1 VHIRGFATFAAW
13 LASIVLPLAVSAAEV
28 EGVRVWSGPEA
39 TRVVLDLS
47 SPAEHRVFSLM
58 NPHRI
63 VIDLQGT
70 SARRA
75 LVLPEPKGFVSM
87 IRTGERPGGELRVV
101 LDLKQSVQPKSFL
114 LPPSEQYGHRLVID
128 LEPGTAAPVV
138 RRTAAPAAAVPARGR
153 DLVVVIDPGH
163 GGEDPGASGR
173 RGVREKDVVLAISKR
188 LAAELDKQP
197 GIRPLLTRDGDYYV
211 PLNRRREIARE
222 AKADLFVS
230 IHADAYR
237 DASALGA
244 TVYVLSEKGASDE
257 VARRLAARENAADTI
272 GGVSLADKDP
282 VLQRVLLDLSQ
293 NAAISASTAAGER
306 LIDRLGT
313 VTAMRKRQV
322 QRGQFLVLKQP
333 EVPSVLVETAY
344 ISNPNQEA
352 ALDDANYQAQLARAL
367 YAGILDYF
375 QTHAPPDA
383 YLAQNPGDRVIVPVQ
398 HVISRGDTLSKIAER
413 YNVSLPA
420 LRRSNSLKSDMI
432 RVGQVLTIP
441 TG

>member
-1 VHIRGFATFAAW
+1 VRIRAFAPFAAW
-13 LASIVLPLAVSAAEV
+13 LVSIALPCVVGAAEV

-47 SPAEHRVFSLM
+47 APADHRVFSLS

-63 VIDLQGT
+63 VIDLQRT

-75 LVLPEPKGFVSM
+75 LTLPEAKGFVSS

-101 LDLKQSVQPKSFL
+101 LDLQRSVQPKSFL
-114 LPPSEQYGHRLVID
+114 LPPNEQYGHRLVID

-138 RRTAAPAAAVPARGR
+138 KRAATPARGR

-173 RGVREKDVVLAISKR
+173 RGVREKDVVLAIARR
-188 LAAELDKQP
+188 LASELDRQP
-197 GIRPLLTRDGDYYV
+197 GVRALLTRDGDYYV
-211 PLNRRREIARE
+211 DLNRRREIARE
-222 AKADLFVS
+222 AQADLFVS

-272 GGVSLADKDP
+272 GGVSLPDNDP
-282 VLQRVLLDLSQ
+282 VLRQVLLDLSQ

-322 QRGQFLVLKQP
+322 QRAQFLVLKQP
-333 EVPSVLVETAY
+333 DVPSVLVETAY
-344 ISNPNQEA
+344 ISNPKQEA

-375 QTHAPPDA
+375 QTHAPPDTF
-383 YLAQNPGDRVIVPVQ
+383 LAQNPAERVIVPVQ
-398 HVISRGDTLSKIAER
+398 RVISRGDTLSKIAER

-420 LRRSNSLKSDMI
+420 LKRSNSLKSDVI

-441 TG
+441 SG

>member
-1 VHIRGFATFAAW
+1 MSIRAFTPFAAW
-13 LASIVLPLAVSAAEV
+13 LVSIALPFAVGAAEV

-47 SPAEHRVFSLM
+47 APAEHRVFSLTD
-58 NPHRI
+58 PHRI
-63 VIDLQGT
+63 VIDLQRT
-70 SARRA
+70 SARRTLA
-75 LVLPEPKGFVSM
+75 LPEPKGFVSS
-87 IRTGERPGGELRVV
+87 IRTGERPNGELRVV

-114 LPPSEQYGHRLVID
+114 LPPNEQYGHRLVID
-128 LEPGTAAPVV
+128 LEPGTAVPVV
-138 RRTAAPAAAVPARGR
+138 KRTAAPARGR

-173 RGVREKDVVLAISKR
+173 RGVREKDVVLAIARR
-188 LAAELDKQP
+188 LASELDKQP
-197 GIRPLLTRDGDYYV
+197 GVRALLTRDGDYYV
-211 PLNRRREIARE
+211 GLDRRRQIARE
-222 AKADLFVS
+222 AQADLFIS

-237 DASALGA
+237 DPNAQGA

-272 GGVSLADKDP
+272 GGVSLRDKDP

-293 NAAISASTAAGER
+293 SAAISASTAAGER

-322 QRGQFLVLKQP
+322 QRAQFLVLKQP
-333 EVPSVLVETAY
+333 DVPSVLVETAY
-344 ISNPNQEA
+344 ISNPKQEA

-375 QTHAPPDA
+375 QTHAPPDT
-383 YLAQNPGDRVIVPVQ
+383 YLAQNPGERVIVPIQ
-398 HVISRGDTLSKIAER
+398 HVISRGETLSTIAQR

-420 LRRSNSLKSDMI
+420 LKRSNSLKSDVI

>member
-1 VHIRGFATFAAW
+1 MSIRALAPFTAW
-13 LASIVLPLAVSAAEV
+13 VVSIALPFVVRAAEV

-47 SPAEHRVFSLM
+47 SPAEHRVFSLTD
-58 NPHRI
+58 PHRI
-63 VIDLQGT
+63 VIDLQHT

-75 LVLPEPKGFVSM
+75 LVLPEPKGFVSS
-87 IRTGERPGGELRVV
+87 IRTGERPNGELRVV

-114 LPPSEQYGHRLVID
+114 LPPNEQYGHRLVID

-138 RRTAAPAAAVPARGR
+138 RRAAAPQRGR

-173 RGVREKDVVLAISKR
+173 RGVREKDVVLAIARR
-188 LAAELDKQP
+188 LASELDRQP
-197 GIRPLLTRDGDYYV
+197 GVRALLTRDGDYYV
-211 PLNRRREIARE
+211 GLDRRREIARE
-222 AKADLFVS
+222 AQADLFIS
-230 IHADAYR
+230 IHADSYR
-237 DASALGA
+237 DPNARGA

-293 NAAISASTAAGER
+293 SAAISASTAAGER

-322 QRGQFLVLKQP
+322 QRAQFLVLKQP
-333 EVPSVLVETAY
+333 DVPSVLVETAY
-344 ISNPNQEA
+344 ISNPTQEA
-352 ALDDANYQAQLARAL
+352 ALGDANYQAQLARAL

-375 QTHAPPDA
+375 QTHAPPDT
-383 YLAQNPGDRVIVPVQ
+383 YLAQNPGERVIVPIQ
-398 HVISRGDTLSKIAER
+398 HVISRGETLSTIAER

-420 LRRSNSLKSDMI
+420 LKRSNSLKSDVI